1 MHDYI
6 AAQLIRS
13 REDDVH
19 RSMRRARVDRE
30 RSWSTRQAGR
40 ALRAGLLGA
49 VSVVSAER
57 AARYES

>member
-13 REDDVH
+13 READVH
-19 RSMRRARVDRE
+19 RSLRRARAGGG
-30 RSWSTRQAGR
+30 RSWGPRQAGR

-49 VSVVSAER
+49 VTVVTAER
-57 AARYES
+57 PAR